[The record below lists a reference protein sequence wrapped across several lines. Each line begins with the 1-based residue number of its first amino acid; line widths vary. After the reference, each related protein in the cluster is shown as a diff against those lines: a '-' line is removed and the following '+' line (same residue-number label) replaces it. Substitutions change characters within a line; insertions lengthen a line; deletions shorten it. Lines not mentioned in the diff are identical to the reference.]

1 MCMKVI
7 HRTNLITLAL
17 MLVLFLEGADL
28 RAQPYYHSVGIRAGY
43 SSGITYKGFR
53 LHRMGAYEAD
63 ILYNPHGFNI
73 SALYEHHME
82 PFRNERF
89 LIYVGGGAFGGDWD
103 EEFSLGVLAVAGMEY
118 TLRDLPLNFALD
130 WRPMLNAYRTL
141 DADFLD
147 FGICIR
153 YRFGR

>member
-1 MCMKVI
+1 MCMKVSQKT
-7 HRTNLITLAL
+7 HLAALAL
-17 MLVLFLEGADL
+17 MLLLALESADL
-28 RAQPYYHSVGIRAGY
+28 KAQPYSHSVGIRAGF

-63 ILYNPHGFNI
+63 LLYNRHGFNI

-89 LIYVGGGAFGGDWD
+89 LFYVGGGAFGGDWD

-118 TLRDLPLNFALD
+118 TIRDLPLNFGVD
-130 WRPMLNAYRTL
+130 WRPMLNVYRTL
-141 DADFLD
+141 ATDFLD
-147 FGICIR
+147 FGVCIR

>member
-1 MCMKVI
+1 MKVT
-7 HRTNLITLAL
+7 HKAHLIAPTLMLLLAL
-17 MLVLFLEGADL
+17 SSTDL
-28 RAQPYYHSVGIRAGY
+28 KAQPYDHSVGIRAGY

-63 ILYNPHGFNI
+63 ILYNRHGFNI
-73 SALYEHHME
+73 SALYAHHME

-89 LIYVGGGAFGGDWD
+89 LFYAGGGAFGGEWD
-103 EEFSLGVLAVAGMEY
+103 EEFSVGVLAVAGMEY
-118 TLRDLPLNFALD
+118 TIRDLPLNFGLD
-130 WRPMLNAYRTL
+130 WRPMLNIYRNSAT
-141 DADFLD
+141 DFLD